1 MRRLPPWL
9 WLLMALVFGAT
20 ATFMAVGWM
29 KKQSQQQVQVA
40 PPAPTAPVVVAGKDV
55 EAANALRADQ
65 LAVVQWPQ
73 DRSPKGGFTR
83 LEDAAGRVT
92 VHPMAAGEPILEPKL
107 APQGTPAGMTAL
119 VTPGKRAMTV
129 KVDEAS
135 GVAGFI
141 VPNNRVDVVV
151 SINRGE
157 FSKDPFA
164 RVVLENLR
172 VLGTGQKIV
181 EKQPDGKPQVVPT
194 VTLEVTPAEGERL
207 GLAAQ
212 EGHLSMVLRSQ
223 KDEVPVATKGIK
235 TTRLFKSS
243 PSGGMAQDDDEFKS
257 KAPTMQVIRRQKA
270 ESVNLLESKN
280 VILSEATRGVSRN

>member
-20 ATFMAVGWM
+20 ATFMALGWM
-29 KKQSQQQVQVA
+29 KKQSQRQVQA
-40 PPAPTAPVVVAGKDV
+40 PVLPTTPVVVAAKEIGV
-55 EAANALRADQ
+55 ATTLRADQ
-65 LAVVQWPQ
+65 LSVVQWPQ
-73 DRSPKGGFTR
+73 DRSPKGGFVR
-83 LEDAAGRVT
+83 LEDLAGRVA
-92 VHPMAAGEPILEPKL
+92 VLPMGAGEPILEPKL

-119 VTPGKRAMTV
+119 VSPGKRAMTV

-135 GVAGFI
+135 GVAGFV

-172 VLGTGQKIV
+172 VLGTGQKII

-194 VTLEVTPAEGERL
+194 VTLEVNPVEGERL
-207 GLAAQ
+207 ALASQ
-212 EGHLSMVLRSQ
+212 EGHLSLVLRSQ
-223 KDEVPVATKGIK
+223 KDEAPVTTKGMK
-235 TTRLFKSS
+235 TSRLFKSS
-243 PSGGMAQDDDEFKS
+243 PSGALIEDDEGGKS
-257 KAPTMQVIRRQKA
+257 PTVQVIRRKIV
-270 ESVNLLESKN
+270 ENENPLETKKGN
-280 VILSEATRGVSRN
+280 VILSEAKPDIAKK